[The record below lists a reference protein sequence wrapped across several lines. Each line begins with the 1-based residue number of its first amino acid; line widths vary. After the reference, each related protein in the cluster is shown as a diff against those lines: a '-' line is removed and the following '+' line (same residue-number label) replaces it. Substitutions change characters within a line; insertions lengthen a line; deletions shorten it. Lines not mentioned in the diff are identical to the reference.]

1 LPSVSAAE
9 DDDAVEGD
17 GADRVGGAPSLASP
31 EPTRPL
37 TPRGRNTHDRL
48 VTAAGEVFAQKR
60 YDEARITEITAR
72 AGVATGSFYT
82 YFASKE
88 ALFRVVAE
96 RALDDM
102 FRAPRKDP
110 DNADGNPV
118 RDIAYASR
126 SYFEA
131 CQRHRL
137 IAQSIELVRG
147 GDEQVRRNRR
157 DTLLRSAKRIE
168 RWIRRLQ
175 ETGICDARIDPW
187 YTALALQAMNVNVAY
202 DQLVHRDD
210 FEKVDALVDAV
221 TPIWARAVGLE
232 AWL

>member
-1 LPSVSAAE
+1 V
-9 DDDAVEGD
+9 
-17 GADRVGGAPSLASP
+17 
-31 EPTRPL
+31 TQ
-37 TPRGRNTHDRL
+37 RGRDTQDRL
-48 VTAAGEVFAQKR
+48 VAAATEVFAQKR

-82 YFASKE
+82 YYPSKE
-88 ALFRVVAE
+88 ALFRVVAQG
-96 RALDDM
+96 ALEEM
-102 FRAPRKDP
+102 FRAPRTDP
-110 DNADGNPV
+110 DNHDGNPV

-126 SYFEA
+126 EYFLA
-131 CQRHRL
+131 CRRHRR
-137 IAQSIELVRG
+137 IAQSIELVRA
-147 GDEQVRRNRR
+147 GDDQIRRNRR

-175 ETGICDARIDPW
+175 QTGICDSRIDPW
-187 YTALALQAMNVNVAY
+187 YTALALQAMNVNIAY

-210 FEKVDALVDAV
+210 FEKIDALVDAV